1 MLLRF
6 LVTLF
11 LIGLNPAHLAARP
24 DPRPTAPAE
33 RHQMDPRSA
42 ARAATASR
50 TAAGGSGA
58 SAG

>member
-11 LIGLNPAHLAARP
+11 LVGLSPAHLAARIEL
-24 DPRPTAPAE
+24 RPPAPTE
-33 RHQMDPRSA
+33 RHQIDPRSA

-50 TAAGGSGA
+50 IAAGGSGA